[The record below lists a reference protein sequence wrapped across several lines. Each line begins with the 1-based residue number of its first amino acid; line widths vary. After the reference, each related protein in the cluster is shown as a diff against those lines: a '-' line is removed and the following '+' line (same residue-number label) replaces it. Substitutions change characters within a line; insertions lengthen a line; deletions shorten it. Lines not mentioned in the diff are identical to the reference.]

1 MILFEKMPND
11 KNSIDSASNSESQI
25 MVREIIRWLRQGPV
39 GCVREKNGSR
49 IDDPNIPNVALDNIA
64 SMIEKRWL
72 DE

>member
-1 MILFEKMPND
+1 
-11 KNSIDSASNSESQI
+11 

-39 GCVREKNGSR
+39 GCVREKNGRR